1 MSISKK
7 RSRAQ
12 PKFRLCRVNLPA
24 KGEPE
29 KGKFRAVVTDRDSYG
44 TEAVIE
50 EMIDR
55 SGLNLS
61 PHYVEYIV
69 SELLESMINGALS
82 DGATRRFGDY
92 FSVRLE
98 IGGTFDEQDSPF
110 DPKRNEVR
118 VVLTPLKRF
127 RRSVETQ
134 PPQNKVKPT
143 HPLMTEVQTENSEV
157 DTVVYGENI
166 IITGHNLKLTN
177 MNDSIVVTTFDK
189 HIDPHVRSYFSDD
202 LIENTPERLVLPFP
216 TDVKREDLHTWDQYR
231 VIHIKYDYV
240 LSSGK
245 SAGAI
250 RTTKYKHPVVIR

>member
-1 MSISKK
+1 MSRSKD

-12 PKFRLCRVNLPA
+12 PKFRLCKVKLPG
-24 KGEPE
+24 KGEPD
-29 KGKFRAVVTDRDSYG
+29 KGKFRAVVTDRESYG

-50 EMIDR
+50 DMIDR

-69 SELLESMINGALS
+69 SELFETMIKGTLS

-134 PPQNKVKPT
+134 PPQNKVKPK
-143 HPLMTEVQTENSEV
+143 HPLMTEIRSENSEV
-157 DTVVYGENI
+157 DNVVYGENI
-166 IITGHNLKLTN
+166 IITGRNLQLTSK
-177 MNDSIVVTTFDK
+177 NDSIVVKTLDK
-189 HIDPHVRSYFSDD
+189 HIEPHARKFFSGD

-231 VIHIKYDYV
+231 VIYVRYDYV
-240 LSSGK
+240 PSSGK
-245 SAGAI
+245 SAGSI
-250 RTTKYKHPVVIR
+250 RTIKYKHPVVIR